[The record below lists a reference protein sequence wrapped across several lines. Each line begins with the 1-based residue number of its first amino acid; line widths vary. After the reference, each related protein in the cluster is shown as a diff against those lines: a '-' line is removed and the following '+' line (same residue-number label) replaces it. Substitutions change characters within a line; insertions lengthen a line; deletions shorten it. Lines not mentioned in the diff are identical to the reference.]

1 LGITDIHL
9 GTDKVETFK
18 EYAELYAINQNMFY
32 IWETIFRFSRDEISR
47 SSTCPKDSSPEIK
60 SISTYISHRNGGK
73 GAVRDVIEQVRK
85 YKENGC
91 LPLTENWINNL
102 CVPFEMVSDNLWYK
116 PINKKYY
123 L

>member
-1 LGITDIHL
+1 
-9 GTDKVETFK
+9 
-18 EYAELYAINQNMFY
+18 MFY
-32 IWETIFRFSRDEISR
+32 IWETILFSRDEISR

-73 GAVRDVIEQVRK
+73 GAVRDVIEQESK

-102 CVPFEMVSDNLWYK
+102 
-116 PINKKYY
+116 
-123 L
+123 